1 MSTTLKKDSTKPK
14 KAVPS
19 RKVSIAENG
28 QKIKKK
34 RHSSRAR
41 MRSNIRKAQ
50 LSTTPA
56 LETKAYGT
64 ILRIARAYMTSYR
77 EDPKIS
83 KPAAKVLI
91 HDLDAYI
98 HNVMTEACVRARLN
112 ASSDGMPTLS
122 IKHLRAVM
130 DNNNFRRS
138 QQACYIPIPTAT
150 ISVVAR
156 KKPVKYH

>member
-1 MSTTLKKDSTKPK
+1 MSTTLKKKQSKAK
-14 KAVPS
+14 KAVP
-19 RKVSIAENG
+19 IAENG

-50 LSTTPA
+50 IDTTPA
-56 LETKAYGT
+56 LRQKAYGT
-64 ILRIARAYMTSYR
+64 ILRMARAYMTSYR

-83 KPAAKVLI
+83 RPAAEVLI
-91 HDLDAYI
+91 CDLDAYI
-98 HNVMTEACVRARLN
+98 HNVMKEACVRARIN

-122 IKHLRAVM
+122 IKHIQAVM

-138 QQACYIPIPTAT
+138 QQACYIPLAVAT
-150 ISVVAR
+150 TTN
-156 KKPVKYH
+156 